1 VKNCIVQNPNQGDSV
16 KCPCGISGEVVS
28 SQHSILRILVLTLDS
43 RETLMDHKLKLHLL
57 DEKFVI
63 SKMPNFAKLP
73 SVFAEGEMCFMMRS
87 DEDLTII
94 SPEFMAPNNV
104 QQEIGFRCLR
114 TDGEIPMNSV
124 GIVDSLIQPL
134 SAAKISVSVISTFN
148 SVFLFLMEEHLVNAT
163 QALQHA
169 GHEFVHED

>member
-1 VKNCIVQNPNQGDSV
+1 MQQ
-16 KCPCGISGEVVS
+16 
-28 SQHSILRILVLTLDS
+28 
-43 RETLMDHKLKLHLL
+43 KLKLHLL

-63 SKMPNFAKLP
+63 SKMPQFAELP
-73 SVFAEGEMCFMMRS
+73 SVFAKGEMCFVMRTE
-87 DEDLTII
+87 EDLTIM

-124 GIVDSLIQPL
+124 GVVSSLIEPL
-134 SAAKISVSVISTFN
+134 AAANIGVSVVSTYN
-148 SVFLFLMEEHLVNAT
+148 IVYLFLLEEHLVKAT

-169 GHEFVHED
+169 GHEFVYEE

>member
-1 VKNCIVQNPNQGDSV
+1 MN
-16 KCPCGISGEVVS
+16 
-28 SQHSILRILVLTLDS
+28 
-43 RETLMDHKLKLHLL
+43 HKLKLHLL

-63 SKMPNFAKLP
+63 SKMPQFAEIP
-73 SVFAEGEMCFMMRS
+73 SVFTKGEMCFVMRT

-104 QQEIGFRCLR
+104 QQEIGFRCLK

-124 GIVDSLIQPL
+124 GVITSLMQPL
-134 SAAKISVSVISTFN
+134 TAVEISASVVTAYNI
-148 SVFLFLMEEHLVNAT
+148 VYLFLSEENLVKAT

-169 GHEFVHED
+169 GHEFVHEE

>member
-1 VKNCIVQNPNQGDSV
+1 MG
-16 KCPCGISGEVVS
+16 
-28 SQHSILRILVLTLDS
+28 
-43 RETLMDHKLKLHLL
+43 HKLKLHLL
-57 DEKFVI
+57 DDKFVI
-63 SKMPNFAKLP
+63 SKMPQFAELP
-73 SVFAEGEMCFMMRS
+73 SVFAKGEMCFVMRT

-114 TDGEIPMNSV
+114 TDGEIPLNSI

-134 SAAKISVSVISTFN
+134 SSAGIGVSVVSTY
-148 SVFLFLMEEHLVNAT
+148 SIVYLFLSEEQLVQAT

-169 GHEFVHED
+169 GHEFVHEE